1 MFRIASCIALS
12 LLLAPARGAETAD
25 PAQALLEQARQWQFL
40 ERPLDGQHA
49 LDQLLRIAQPASN
62 LHAEALTLQALGQLQ
77 SRQTEQAR
85 RTLARLRAQ
94 HPGYAGIA
102 RVERMFRL
110 RGADSAA
117 LLRARALF
125 QAGRAQEAYA
135 AFDKLY
141 QGSPPEG
148 PLALEYWQVVARLP
162 GDGWSRAQTE
172 LKRLRAAHPTS
183 HRVRAVLA
191 SIYLLHPPLPQAVLD
206 ELQRFGQTTPEH
218 VPSPVTTHECPMQ
231 TSVSSLTPRRK
242 NVSYDTGFC
251 RCYQPDCFAESAI
264 KRWTDAR
271 CHWNVA

>member
-1 MFRIASCIALS
+1 MPRDDRADAYYDQVLRLFGLGWLQGAFVSSAMASCCRMGGEMFRIASCIALS

-125 QAGRAQEAYA
+125 EAGRAQEAYA

-141 QGSPPEG
+141 QGRPPEG
-148 PLALEYWQVVARLP
+148 RWRWNIGKSSPGCRAMAGAAR
-162 GDGWSRAQTE
+162 R
-172 LKRLRAAHPTS
+172 
-183 HRVRAVLA
+183 
-191 SIYLLHPPLPQAVLD
+191 
-206 ELQRFGQTTPEH
+206 
-218 VPSPVTTHECPMQ
+218 PS
-231 TSVSSLTPRRK
+231 
-242 NVSYDTGFC
+242 
-251 RCYQPDCFAESAI
+251 
-264 KRWTDAR
+264 
-271 CHWNVA
+271 